1 KDNGRE
7 GNLNLASEIMSD
19 CFNIEP
25 QAHSYMMEADY
36 TYQSRLTR
44 TEGCP
49 IVGFERRSFE
59 SRPTRRSTKPVSNEL
74 PESSSA
80 RIGNTR
86 YIRSDLPQSN
96 YIRSEAPAYPF
107 FFLKRQ
113 NSLFIAMKRVRY
125 WNIGLL
131 HYGATPNAY
140 LWKANGFE
148 GQAKALHRL
157 ANGLI
162 QRAVALH
169 RLSVRGNS
177 RRTKNDRVKYEWDAK
192 QGLVGNLK
200 SSCTDIAKSQ
210 ENSQNQSNTDTGTD
224 RMYKSRDNAFKI
236 QVLRCKLAKENVTR
250 LSHWLKPPK
259 GLTRKIWKEAYE
271 DMEFCT
277 KISAKEAQVL

>member
-1 KDNGRE
+1 MSTKKSSYSWNHHIEKNYDDEVQGDLRKKNNIDEYLQLHISYNDNIFQQNDRLMLIKEVKGILSQNIMVIPENNEKVVVVVRPVSV
-7 GNLNLASEIMSD
+7 GICGSESISA
-19 CFNIEP
+19 ILKEP

-80 RIGNTR
+80 RVGNTR

-96 YIRSEAPAYPF
+96 YIRSEEFSVYRNETGKVLEQRAVA
-107 FFLKRQ
+107 LR
-113 NSLFIAMKRVRY
+113 R
-125 WNIGLL
+125 
-131 HYGATPNAY
+131 HPNAY

-157 ANGLI
+157 ANELI

-169 RLSVRGNS
+169 R
-177 RRTKNDRVKYEWDAK
+177 
-192 QGLVGNLK
+192 
-200 SSCTDIAKSQ
+200 
-210 ENSQNQSNTDTGTD
+210 
-224 RMYKSRDNAFKI
+224 
-236 QVLRCKLAKENVTR
+236 
-250 LSHWLKPPK
+250 
-259 GLTRKIWKEAYE
+259 
-271 DMEFCT
+271 
-277 KISAKEAQVL
+277 